1 VFGSEAAYDRA
12 PVVRRSS
19 TKPDAPAV
27 LASVASALDMT
38 DLESTGFLSMQQC
51 LIYLVGRVRD
61 TLEVRWE
68 PEEFVEFAQ
77 FHIRAMCSQS
87 HIEQDIFTFEDLE
100 RMVVSL
106 RAVDNSEFIG
116 TRLFRQHDEASVAL
130 RHSMRLVWA
139 KKGEIVQSQ
148 GERLNELTVL
158 YHGTASGIRQT
169 ESNRL
174 QRVVQLGSGQ
184 VFGFIEMILGVPS
197 MLTLSMESEGTV
209 LMLPIDHFISVMK
222 ADETL
227 LWNVMYETLTEI
239 SRIALFIQ
247 ATPFPK
253 EAASEPLP
261 ALEPEAPVSS
271 GVAAAVLGQKQQQVV
286 PGAALNV
293 NMEPAEII
301 ERVFGVKL
309 VGPDDLREFRIITL
323 APNSPL
329 YDKGSRAV
337 ALWVMLEGELDL
349 PEALHARVNGARIVG
364 EMGLLT
370 RQDRSRHVRTVSR
383 CVLLRVSLSG
393 LHLLVSK
400 DIEVMWKLARPA
412 LANVVTLLSQ
422 IHVGFEHRLIKSGKQ
437 LYRAGEPSESLY
449 ILINGRLRIAD
460 AGNNF
465 RHDVSKPGESV
476 AEMSLLSGTTH
487 QHNCY
492 AVRDTELLVL
502 NRDAFNAVLE
512 EDPQE
517 YVRNLFKTLQERS
530 TSAGSKYGNKPNRI
544 KTVAIMRLER
554 TTFSYSFLSFSAV
567 QMLTFMWTRL
577 RSDCMAP
584 FTRRAAAC
592 GSSRARWWDRAF
604 RR

>member
-1 VFGSEAAYDRA
+1 MA
-12 PVVRRSS
+12 
-19 TKPDAPAV
+19 
-27 LASVASALDMT
+27 
-38 DLESTGFLSMQQC
+38 QC
-51 LIYLVGRVRD
+51 LKYLVERVRD

-77 FHIRAMCSQS
+77 FHVRAMCSQS

-100 RMVVSL
+100 RMVSSL

-130 RHSMRLVWA
+130 RHSMRLVWT
-139 KKGEIVQSQ
+139 KRGEIVQSQ

-169 ESNRL
+169 DASRV
-174 QRVVQLGSGQ
+174 QRVVQLASGQ

-247 ATPFPK
+247 AAPFPK
-253 EAASEPLP
+253 EALEPLP
-261 ALEPEAPVSS
+261 ALEPESEAVSGGG
-271 GVAAAVLGQKQQQVV
+271 GVAAAVMGQQH
-286 PGAALNV
+286 AALHV

-301 ERVFGVKL
+301 DKVFGVR
-309 VGPDDLREFRIITL
+309 VATVEELREFRIITL
-323 APNSPL
+323 APHSPL
-329 YDKGSRAV
+329 YEKGSRAV
-337 ALWVMLEGELDL
+337 ALWILLEGELDL
-349 PEALHARVNGARIVG
+349 PEALQARVNGARIVG

-370 RQDRSRHVRTVSR
+370 RQDRSRDVRTVSR
-383 CVLLRVSLSG
+383 CVLLRISLSG
-393 LHLLVSK
+393 LHLLVRK
-400 DIEVMWKLARPA
+400 NIEVMWKLARPA
-412 LANVVTLLSQ
+412 LSNVVALLSQ

-437 LYRAGEPSESLY
+437 LYRAGEPSDCLY
-449 ILINGRLRIAD
+449 ILINGRLRILD
-460 AGNNF
+460 ARNTF
-465 RHDVSKPGESV
+465 QHDVSKPGESV

-487 QHNCY
+487 QHHCF

-512 EDPQE
+512 EDPQR
-517 YVRNLFKTLQERS
+517 YVRDLFKVVQERS

-544 KTVAIMRLER
+544 KTVAIMR
-554 TTFSYSFLSFSAV
+554 
-567 QMLTFMWTRL
+567 
-577 RSDCMAP
+577 
-584 FTRRAAAC
+584 
-592 GSSRARWWDRAF
+592 
-604 RR
+604 